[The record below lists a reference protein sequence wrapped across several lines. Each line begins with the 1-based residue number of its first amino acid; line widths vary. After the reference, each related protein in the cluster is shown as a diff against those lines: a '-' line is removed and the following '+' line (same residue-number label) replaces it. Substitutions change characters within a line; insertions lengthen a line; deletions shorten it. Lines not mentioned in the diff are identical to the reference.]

1 MVSRGFV
8 TVGSV
13 AAMIGYFGVYNTLIS
28 KIGSVIRT
36 FPLFQNNIERV
47 TELYSYEEKKDGE
60 YIGDVDIIEAEN
72 LRFSYEDKQVL
83 RDVSFSVK
91 RGDKLAV
98 IGVNGSGKSTL
109 VLLLCRLLGNYEGS
123 IKINGIELRDINPR
137 VWREHFAFV
146 QQDPYLFEGSV
157 MENIRIGNLS
167 ARKEEVESVMEK
179 LGILYLADRNVSYH
193 EKSLSGGE
201 KQRISLARA
210 LLKGS
215 NLLIFDE
222 PGNNLDAEAT
232 KWIADFIRACDE
244 TVIFITHDGL
254 LKQASNKVLCLK

>member
-1 MVSRGFV
+1 MVSRGFL

-60 YIGDVDIIEAEN
+60 HIGDVDIIEAEN

-254 LKQASNKVLCLK
+254 LEQASNKVLCLK